1 MSIWRKMKI
10 CNHETADYFRGI
22 HHVPTMFFARNHAP
36 SNIALLPSYTQKIGI
51 CLFLFTQQQQ
61 LL

>member
-1 MSIWRKMKI
+1 MSIWRKKKI

-22 HHVPTMFFARNHAP
+22 HHVPTMFFARNHA
-36 SNIALLPSYTQKIGI
+36 SSDIALLPSCTQKIGI
-51 CLFLFTQQQQ
+51 YLFLFTLKQQ

>member
-1 MSIWRKMKI
+1 MAVLDV

-22 HHVPTMFFARNHAP
+22 HHVPAILFARNQAP
-36 SNIALLPSYTQKIGI
+36 LNIALLPSCTQKIGI
-51 CLFLFTQQQQ
+51 YLFLFTQQQQ